1 MGNYN
6 NKNFITMT
14 DANVIVETATAD
26 CPLVNLTLTGANK
39 DDTETFETAGYT
51 DGYLAE
57 VELTWEATY
66 WAVMVETDDGTN
78 SAASFIARTNED
90 NAVTATANPN
100 GAWFALQA
108 WTTTSAADYSSASFY
123 IPALAVAISSTST
136 GAVTLAGAT
145 GDVYGLTAAV
155 DVDTADQVTGGAVSY
170 SFLMPISASDSE
182 TGATD
187 AAAGDRFDKGTTVAY
202 YNSIG
207 ASETNAATAC
217 QAESDDLSLGASA
230 LVAGSVAFAAAL
242 AF

>member
-1 MGNYN
+1 
-6 NKNFITMT
+6 MT

-26 CPLVNLTLTGANK
+26 CPSVNLTLTGADK
-39 DDTETFETAGYT
+39 DDTETFEAAGYT

-57 VELTWEATY
+57 VELTWGATY
-66 WAVMVETDDGTN
+66 WTAMTDGT
-78 SAASFIARTNED
+78 SVQAASFIARTNED

-100 GAWFALQA
+100 GAWFALQE
-108 WTTTSAADYSSASFY
+108 WTVTTAAAYTATSYY
-123 IPALAVAISSTST
+123 IPALEVAIASDST
-136 GAVTLAGAT
+136 GAVTLNAATDLIYGA
-145 GDVYGLTAAV
+145 VAAV
-155 DVDTADQVTGGAVSY
+155 DVASDDQATGDSVSY

-187 AAAGDRFDKGTTVAY
+187 AAVGDRFDKGTTVAY
-202 YNSIG
+202 YSSVG
-207 ASETNAATAC
+207 AVSVVNAATAC

>member
-145 GDVYGLTAAV
+145 GDIYGLTAAV
-155 DVDTADQVTGGAVSY
+155 DVDTADQVTGGAASY
-170 SFLMPISASDSE
+170 SE

>member
-6 NKNFITMT
+6 NKNFKMT

-26 CPLVNLTLTGANK
+26 CPIVNLTLTGANK
-39 DDTETFETAGYT
+39 DDTETFVAAGYT

-66 WAVMVETDDGTN
+66 WAVMTDGTALQ
-78 SAASFIARTNED
+78 AASFIARTNDD
-90 NAVTATANPN
+90 NETTATANPN
-100 GAWFALQA
+100 GAWFSLQT
-108 WTTTSAADYSSASFY
+108 WTVTDVTGYSTDSFY
-123 IPALAVAISSTST
+123 IPALAVAIASDST
-136 GAVTLAGAT
+136 GAVDLSAATDTIYGA
-145 GDVYGLTAAV
+145 AADV
-155 DVDTADQVTGGAVSY
+155 DVASADQTTGGAVTY

-182 TGATD
+182 TGPTD

-207 ASETNAATAC
+207 ATETNAATAC
-217 QAESDDLSLGASA
+217 QAESEELALGASA

>member
-6 NKNFITMT
+6 NKNLIIMT
-14 DANVIVETATAD
+14 DANVIVGTATAD

-66 WAVMVETDDGTN
+66 WAVMIDTTAD

-108 WTTTSAADYSSASFY
+108 WTHTTVAAYSSASFY
-123 IPALAVAISSTST
+123 IPALEVAIASDST
-136 GAVTLAGAT
+136 GSVTLAGAT
-145 GDVYGLTAAV
+145 NAIFGLTAAV
-155 DVDTADQVTGGAVSY
+155 DVASADQATGGSVSY

-182 TGATD
+182 TGPTD

-207 ASETNAATAC
+207 ATETNAATAC
-217 QAESDDLSLGASA
+217 QAESEELALGVSA